1 MQTSVIFDR
10 SLDRQRA
17 EPSAT
22 TKNET
27 LRDSMKTWIDKKLVM
42 HIQRMIDQIIKD
54 FAIDSSK
61 WRRLMIKST
70 QNAVQ
75 TIRPSSRLLNDSID
89 FNSFIK
95 IITLEYP
102 NQDKC
107 QYVNGVVFKKDVAH
121 RRMLTEIEN
130 PRVLVLANS
139 LGYV

>member
-1 MQTSVIFDR
+1 
-10 SLDRQRA
+10 
-17 EPSAT
+17 
-22 TKNET
+22 
-27 LRDSMKTWIDKKLVM
+27 MKTWIDKKLVM
-42 HIQRMIDQIIKD
+42 HIQKMIDQIIKD
-54 FAIDSSK
+54 FAINSSK

-121 RRMLTEIEN
+121 RQMLTEIEN
-130 PRVLVLANS
+130 PRGLILANS
-139 LGYV
+139 LGYVQD